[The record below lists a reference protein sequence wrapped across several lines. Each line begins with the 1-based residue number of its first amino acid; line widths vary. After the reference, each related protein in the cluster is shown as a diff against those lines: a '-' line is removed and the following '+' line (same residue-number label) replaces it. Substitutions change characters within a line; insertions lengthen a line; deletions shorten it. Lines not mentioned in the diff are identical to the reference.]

1 MYRKEVILTR
11 TKQAKPILGFSECTK
26 KQNERLLISS
36 LSPLFEHRALKRE
49 GISRGVL
56 VRVGTIGHQVV
67 PKHLNTSMYYN

>member
-1 MYRKEVILTR
+1 MRRKEVILTR
-11 TKQAKPILGFSECTK
+11 TKLVANYP
-26 KQNERLLISS
+26 RLHKHKNDYELC
-36 LSPLFEHRALKRE
+36 LVSPFLEHRALKRE